1 MKKKLFG
8 RAASKTT
15 LIKIKIGP
23 AEECCLNKKIHST
36 LNKYQRWK
44 CCQICIIDGVEK
56 PNELVSEAEV
66 VDIACA
72 KIEVYVVYIESTVK
86 GEKGKRNVQRGNC

>member
-36 LNKYQRWK
+36 LNKY
-44 CCQICIIDGVEK
+44 
-56 PNELVSEAEV
+56 
-66 VDIACA
+66 
-72 KIEVYVVYIESTVK
+72 
-86 GEKGKRNVQRGNC
+86 